1 MTVFYRYYRPQKYS
15 TKRAAM
21 ETLPRGGVCLR
32 FETLERD
39 EMWFTHARCHAAE
52 LFSKNTARQIVDQ
65 RARELFDRRYDLP
78 LVPNGADPGF
88 LVAATLQAIFN
99 WQQQQ
104 QPPEQIFTEYLA
116 VEYRELAE
124 TLHQIITMNA
134 KAEMD
139 QEAFNL
145 HLAAKQYGELYAS
158 LAR

>member
-15 TKRAAM
+15 TERAAM

-32 FETLERD
+32 FETLED
-39 EMWFTHARCHAAE
+39 WPNSLWFTHARCHSTE
-52 LFSKNTARQIVDQ
+52 LFSKSTARQIADQ
-65 RARELFDRRYDLP
+65 RAKELFDRRYDLP
-78 LVPNGADPGF
+78 QVPSNADPSF
-88 LVAATLQAIFN
+88 LLAATLQMIN
-99 WQQQQ
+99 CWQP
-104 QPPEQIFTEYLA
+104 PPEQVYTEYLA
-116 VEYRELAE
+116 IEYRELALA
-124 TLHQIITMNA
+124 LHQVIFANT